1 MATEMVETIAVEKE
15 SVVESAEGEGAEVVA
30 VDEAAEVLP

>member
-1 MATEMVETIAVEKE
+1 MATEMVETAVEME
-15 SVVESAEGEGAEVVA
+15 SVESAEGEGAEVVA